1 MSGIEDEKVPS
12 GAVDFK
18 FPEIPGLAEPGPEV
32 VQPKYFE
39 GQAYNPSWWGQPDLY
54 SGDFMPAL
62 EHVDDEG
69 NLDPWLVADEK
80 GNYFLTK
87 AGVKELERSGTEK
100 KTSSPIDRLAA
111 SRAGYK
117 SRIAERPIFS
127 TSHAA
132 RKPTELPTT
141 SSVDRLETVQR
152 KIAAM
157 GEKEKNRLETE
168 EEVLELF
175 DDAVKSQGF
184 NVIEGTVENTGTSPL
199 GKALYSFDVTISRA
213 GRKGKNE
220 PMHKFYEG
228 SKESILMAIGKL
240 R

>member
-1 MSGIEDEKVPS
+1 MSGIEDEKVPP

-18 FPEIPGLAEPGPEV
+18 FPEIPGFAEPGPEV
-32 VQPKYFE
+32 VQSKYYV
-39 GQAYNPSWWGQPDLY
+39 GQAYNPSWWGRPNEFNEQLKIAKSKTDEDGNPKELW
-54 SGDFMPAL
+54 L
-62 EHVDDEG
+62 DDK
-69 NLDPWLVADEK
+69 NC
-80 GNYFLTK
+80 LTE
-87 AGVKELERSGTEK
+87 AGVEELERSGTEK

-111 SRAGYK
+111 SKAGYK
-117 SRIAERPIFS
+117 NRIAERPVFS

-132 RKPTELPTT
+132 RKPTELTTT
-141 SSVDRLETVQR
+141 SSVDRLEAVQR
-152 KIAAM
+152 KIATM
-157 GEKEKNRLETE
+157 SEKEKNRPETE

-175 DDAVKSQGF
+175 GDAVKSQGF
-184 NVIEGTVENTGTSPL
+184 NVIESTVESTGISPL
-199 GKALYSFDVTISRA
+199 GKALYSFDMTISRA